1 MKKPLVIHMVPFL
14 SYGGA
19 EKVAALLA
27 YKGGKFAQRI
37 LMFYNKQTY
46 ETSAP
51 VDKFTGLGFL
61 TTHKVFYKQYGI
73 IRKIHKAL
81 IAFLY
86 SIFLYRYL
94 VKKKPDLIV
103 IHSEVIR
110 RILVLSF
117 YLNKVL
123 GLIKRWPKIV
133 VVLHSATFVT
143 SSFRRLFPDALYI
156 APSVGIKGYYEY
168 KHPDLRNKIRVI
180 PNPYDPRI
188 ISLAQKSIDAEHVS
202 VFRRAR
208 ESLKLI
214 NIGALTFG
222 KAQWHFI
229 RGVWYLNKILRI
241 DTHGFILGADGGL
254 ARQLKQLVQD
264 LGISSRLHFLG
275 FQPNPYRFLRRMD
288 IFWFTTLSE
297 VLPLVLLESMVL
309 KVPVVSTDVVTG
321 PREIL
326 GYSTDYSEL
335 LRDRFVVTKYGIL
348 TPAMEDKFLTT
359 EPLTPTEKL
368 NIEAIVKLYR
378 DKKLYES
385 IRENA
390 YTYAKKEYS
399 IRKVRRLYDS
409 YFEEVLEGGG
419 VSRDKV

>member
-1 MKKPLVIHMVPFL
+1 MKKPLLIHMVPFL

-27 YKGGKFAQRI
+27 YKGGGFTQRI
-37 LMFYNKQTY
+37 LMFLNKQTY
-46 ETSAP
+46 ETSVP
-51 VDKFTGLGFL
+51 VDKFAGVELL
-61 TTHKVFYKQYGI
+61 TNHKVFYKQYGI
-73 IRKIHKAL
+73 IKKIHKAL
-81 IAFLY
+81 IVFLY

-94 VKKKPDLIV
+94 VNKKPDVIV

-110 RILVLSF
+110 RILVVTF
-117 YLNKVL
+117 YLNKVF
-123 GLIKRWPKIV
+123 GLIKGWPKVV

-143 SSFRRLFPDALYI
+143 STFRKLFPDTLYI

-168 KHPDLRNKIRVI
+168 EHPELKNKIRVV

-188 ISLAQKSIDAEHVS
+188 IKLAQHRINAEHLRL
-202 VFRRAR
+202 FREAR
-208 ESLKLI
+208 KSLKLI
-214 NIGALTFG
+214 NIGALTLG

-229 RGVWYLNKILRI
+229 RGVWYLNRVLGIN
-241 DTHGFILGADGGL
+241 THGFILGADGAL
-254 ARQLKQLVQD
+254 SRRLKQLAQD
-264 LGISSRLHFLG
+264 LSISSHVHFLG
-275 FQPNPYRFLRRMD
+275 FQANPYKYLKRMD

-297 VLPLVLLESMVL
+297 VLPLVLLESMIL
-309 KVPVVSTDVVTG
+309 KVPIVSTDVVTG

-335 LRDRFVVTKYGIL
+335 LHDRFVVTKYGVL

-359 EPLTPTEKL
+359 EPLTPAEKL
-368 NIEAIVKLYR
+368 NIEAIVKLYK

-390 YTYAKKEYS
+390 YVYARKEYS
-399 IRKVRRLYDS
+399 IKRVRRLYNS
-409 YFEEVLEGGG
+409 YFEKILA
-419 VSRDKV
+419 S